1 MTAVRLFLHASS
13 GVAWVIAGAALLG
26 LSIHRN
32 APRRAADAWAS
43 VASVALVIVL
53 ATGLWN
59 SMATEGS
66 AVSDE
71 HDGQL
76 GLKLLAALVSF
87 SAGWLHRRST
97 SRGVQV
103 VSAAVL
109 VGAGLVALYLGVAL
123 DAVDSATDGS
133 G

>member
-1 MTAVRLFLHASS
+1 MTAVRVFLHASS
-13 GVAWVIAGAALLG
+13 GAAWIVAGTALLW

-32 APRRAADAWAS
+32 APWRAADAWAS

-59 SMATEGS
+59 IMATEGS
-66 AVSDE
+66 VVTDE
-71 HDGQL
+71 HDGLL

-87 SAGWLHRRST
+87 SAAWVHRRST
-97 SRGVQV
+97 SRGLRVA
-103 VSAAVL
+103 SAAVL

-123 DAVDSATDGS
+123 DAADSAADGS